1 MAMERSLYIYVG
13 LGGFNNPLMCCLIL
27 ILEQLSI
34 VFRWDEQ
41 AAEHL
46 PGYTK
51 FFYRKVL
58 ATMKVIEKDLDSQGN
73 KHADYVKK
81 LVS

>member
-1 MAMERSLYIYVG
+1 
-13 LGGFNNPLMCCLIL
+13 MCCLIL

-34 VFRWDEQ
+34 LIRWDEQ
-41 AAEHL
+41 AAEQL
-46 PGYTK
+46 PDYMK
-51 FFYRKVL
+51 FFYSKVL